1 MDLEKIYTKVSKMGG
16 DAKERLME
24 MFFSEGG
31 AILFGRFV
39 LTSGRESDYYINV
52 KRLST
57 NPEALRLIAELM
69 AEEAERAGISFDRVA
84 GPELGAVPIATAL
97 ALKTGKP
104 LLVVR
109 KKPKGGHGTGGSQI
123 EGGEVNPG
131 DRVLLV
137 EDVTTT
143 GGGSVLRAAEVL
155 ENAGGAEVV
164 AISVV
169 VDREEG
175 AEDKIV
181 EKYRFIP
188 PLVRVSELFARRD
201 SWEARGG

>member
-1 MDLEKIYTKVSKMGG
+1 MG

-24 MFFSEGG
+24 MFFSEG

-109 KKPKGGHGTGGSQI
+109 KKPKGHGTGSQI
-123 EGGEVNPG
+123 EGEVNPG

-143 GGGSVLRAAEVL
+143 GGSVLRAAEVL
-155 ENAGGAEVV
+155 ENAGAEVV

-188 PLVRVSELFARRD
+188 LVRVSELFARRD
-201 SWEARGG
+201 SWEARG

>member
-1 MDLEKIYTKVSKMGG
+1 
-16 DAKERLME
+16 ME

-84 GPELGAVPIATAL
+84 GPELGGAVPIATAL

-109 KKPKGGHGTGGSQI
+109 KKPKGHGTGSQI

-201 SWEARGG
+201 SWEARG